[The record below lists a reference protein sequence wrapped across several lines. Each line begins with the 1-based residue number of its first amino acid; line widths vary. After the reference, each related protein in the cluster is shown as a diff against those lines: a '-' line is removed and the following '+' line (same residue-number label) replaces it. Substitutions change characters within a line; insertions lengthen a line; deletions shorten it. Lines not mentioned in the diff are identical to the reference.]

1 MKQVTAGVLIQNSKG
16 QILGCIPFGKGDVFD
31 IPKGHVDS
39 GEDNFVAAIREVREE
54 TSIELRKSDIEF
66 LGQFHYN
73 KYKDLAL
80 FYHRGEYDVSKL
92 SCSSLFTFY
101 GREVPEMIGY
111 KWIDVK
117 DIENSFYKSLGPILT
132 QELEKLNK

>member
-1 MKQVTAGVLIQNSKG
+1 MKQVTAGVIIQNDRG
-16 QILGCIPFGKGDVFD
+16 QILGCIPFGKGEIYD

-39 GEDNFVAAIREVREE
+39 GEDLYVAAIREVKEE
-54 TSIELRKSDIEF
+54 TSLELRKSDITF
-66 LGQFHYN
+66 LGQFNYN
-73 KYKDLAL
+73 KYKDIAL
-80 FYHRGEYDVSKL
+80 FYHSGNYDVTKL

-117 DIENSFYKSLGPILT
+117 DVENSFYKSLGPILI
-132 QELEKLNK
+132 QELEKLK